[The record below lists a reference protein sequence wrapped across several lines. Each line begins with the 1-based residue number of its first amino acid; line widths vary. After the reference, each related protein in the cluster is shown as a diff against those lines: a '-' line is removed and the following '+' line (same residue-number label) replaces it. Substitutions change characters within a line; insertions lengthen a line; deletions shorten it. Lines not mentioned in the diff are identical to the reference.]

1 MRLET
6 SIFLGILGVTIAIWV
21 LRGVGLFTF
30 IPGGLIWILLFL
42 TIGAGIMDTLQ
53 RTKRW

>member
-6 SIFLGILGVTIAIWV
+6 SIFLGVLGVTIAIWV
-21 LRGVGLFTF
+21 LRGIGLFTF

-42 TIGAGIMDTLQ
+42 TIGAGVVDTFQ